1 MKRIAQSAHW
11 GELAVRYAERA
22 WMCHCDTQ
30 TMVQQYGSVHMTVHN
45 HLYDMIH
52 VAVQRPVCINSYY
65 GLLAS
70 LQGKEF
76 NARTQNGTHSTASHA
91 QHSLQIT
98 LSVKWREAIAFS
110 KE

>member
-1 MKRIAQSAHW
+1 
-11 GELAVRYAERA
+11 
-22 WMCHCDTQ
+22 
-30 TMVQQYGSVHMTVHN
+30 MTVHN

-70 LQGKEF
+70 CVTLQEKEF
-76 NARTQNGTHSTASHA
+76 NARTQNVAYTATHA

-98 LSVKWREAIAFS
+98 LSVE
-110 KE
+110 